1 MAAITA
7 QAVAQLREQTGA
19 GMMQCKQALTEAD
32 GDIEQAKVILRKKL
46 GDKAMSRGA
55 ERTASEGLVMAQVSD
70 NDRIGAL
77 VELNCETDFV
87 ARNEDF
93 KALAR
98 KLVEKIL
105 SYPAGTVPTSQ
116 EAFLSDTME
125 GGMTVEQTI
134 NDAAGPIGEK
144 VALGRWKRFGAPEGN
159 LVSAYVHNP
168 GGSGSEGGK
177 IGVLVEL
184 TGADAAKLEELGRAV
199 ALQIASLNPQYL
211 NESDVPAEVIAQERD
226 IARAQA
232 TNDPKMAGKPEQVI
246 ESMVSGRIRKRLEE
260 MVLLNQPYIRED
272 KKTVG
277 AFVKETPGAS
287 IVRFVRFKV
296 GENTPKAQE
305 A

>member
-1 MAAITA
+1 MVPPRPREQGQESSDMAAITA

-184 TGADAAKLEELGRAV
+184 TGADVVLMAKNGTDAVYDKDPKKFPDAVPYRTVGYEEAIERKLRVMDLTAFAVCMENDLPIIVFDISVPGNIKRAV
-199 ALQIASLNPQYL
+199 LGEPIGTL
-211 NESDVPAEVIAQERD
+211 
-226 IARAQA
+226 
-232 TNDPKMAGKPEQVI
+232 
-246 ESMVSGRIRKRLEE
+246 
-260 MVLLNQPYIRED
+260 
-272 KKTVG
+272 VG
-277 AFVKETPGAS
+277 
-287 IVRFVRFKV
+287 RFK
-296 GENTPKAQE
+296 
-305 A
+305 

>member
-19 GMMQCKQALTEAD
+19 GMMQCKQALTEAE

-46 GDKAMSRGA
+46 GDKAASRGA
-55 ERTASEGLVMAQVSD
+55 ERTAAEGLVMARVSD
-70 NDRIGAL
+70 TGRVGAM

-93 KALAR
+93 KGLLR
-98 KLVEKIL
+98 KLVEKVI
-105 SYPAGTVPTSQ
+105 SYPAGTVPTST
-116 EAFLSDTME
+116 EAFLNDAWE
-125 GGMTVEQTI
+125 NGQTVAQII

-144 VALGRWKRFGAPEGN
+144 VALGRWERFGAPEGN
-159 LVSAYVHNP
+159 VVASYIHNP
-168 GGSGSEGGK
+168 GGAGSEGGK

-211 NESDVPAEVIAQERD
+211 NESDVPAEVIEQERE

-232 TNDPKMAGKPEQVI
+232 ANDPKMAGKPEQVI
-246 ESMVSGRIRKRLEE
+246 ESMVGGRVRKRLEE
-260 MVLLNQPYIRED
+260 IVLLNQPYIRED

-277 AFVKETPGAS
+277 ALVKETSGAS

-296 GENTPKAQE
+296 GENAPKAQE